1 MLVKEVMTKNP
12 ITVESSSTLCDTYSL
27 MQEKGIRHIPVLE
40 KGKLVG
46 IITDRD
52 LRLAT
57 SRLAERPFNPDDRVE
72 KVMSKPV
79 QIINPSDPVEQ
90 AIRIMRELKI
100 GCLPVVEKG
109 EVVGIITVSDIMDT
123 FLKLIGINLPSGR
136 LDLRMENKPGQ
147 LAKLANL
154 LAERKINIHSILTY
168 PENGKRSRLI
178 LRVDTME
185 VRTLAEKICEEG
197 IEVVWPPK
205 ISCIK

>member
-12 ITVESSSTLCDTYSL
+12 IGVESSSTLCEAYSL
-27 MQEKGIRHIPVLE
+27 MQEKGIRHLPVLE
-40 KGKLVG
+40 NGKLVG

-109 EVVGIITVSDIMDT
+109 AVIGIITVSDIMDA

-185 VRTLAEKICEEG
+185 VRMLAEKICEKG

>member
-12 ITVESSSTLCDTYSL
+12 ITVESSSTLCDTYAL
-27 MQEKGIRHIPVLE
+27 MQEKGIRHLPVLE
-40 KGKLVG
+40 KGKLAG

-79 QIINPSDPVEQ
+79 QVINPSDPVEQ

-100 GCLPVVEKG
+100 GCLPVVESG
-109 EVVGIITVSDIMDT
+109 EVVGIITVSDIMDA

-154 LAERKINIHSILTY
+154 LAEKKINIHSILTY
-168 PENGKRSRLI
+168 PENGTRSRLI

-185 VRTLAEKICEEG
+185 VRMLAEKICENG